1 MKYAYVF
8 PGQGS
13 QTVGMLAELSET
25 YPIVKQTFAQA
36 SEILGYDLWELTQ
49 QGPQETLNQ
58 TEKTQP
64 ALLAAGIA
72 IWYLWQQHTEQQPA
86 YMAGHS
92 FGEYTALV
100 AAKAITFEDAVSLAR
115 DRGRFMQMA
124 VPDGEG
130 AMAAILGLEDKKVI
144 EVCAT
149 VAEGEVVSA
158 VNFNAPGQIVIAGHT
173 AAVKRAIEHAKIAG
187 AKRAKILPVSVS
199 AHSTL
204 MQPAAVKMAERLA
217 KVSISIPNIPIIHNV
232 DVMAKTE
239 PADIRNALTAQLY
252 QPVRWVE
259 TIQKMVAEGVTMIF
273 ESGPGKVLTG
283 LNKRISR
290 STLVKP
296 IMDIKTLEQALQA
309 LRISE

>member
-1 MKYAYVF
+1 MKYAYIF

-13 QTVGMLAELSET
+13 QAVGMLTELGEA
-25 YPIVKQTFAQA
+25 YPIVKQTFAKA

-49 QGPQETLNQ
+49 HGPEEVLNQ

-72 IWYLWQQHTEQQPA
+72 IWYLWQQHTEQQPM

-124 VPDGEG
+124 VPGGEG
-130 AMAAILGLEDKKVI
+130 AMAAIIGLEAEKVMEI
-144 EVCAT
+144 CAT
-149 VAEGEVVSA
+149 VAQQQVVAA
-158 VNFNAPGQIVIAGHT
+158 VNFNTPGQTVIAGHT
-173 AAVKRAIEHAKIAG
+173 DAVKRATEQAKVVG
-187 AKRAKILPVSVS
+187 AKRAKLLPVSVP
-199 AHSTL
+199 AHSVL
-204 MQPAAVKMAERLA
+204 MRPAADKMAERLA
-217 KVSISIPNIPIIHNV
+217 KIAISTPTIPVIHNV
-232 DVMAKTE
+232 NVKVTTE
-239 PADIRNALTAQLY
+239 PNEIRSALTAQLY

-259 TIQKMVAEGVTMIF
+259 TIQKMVAEGATLLI

-290 STLVKP
+290 PTLAKSIV
-296 IMDIKTLEQALQA
+296 DVKTLQPALQA
-309 LRISE
+309 LETSG